1 MNVSLKE
8 IVVRNSVL
16 IPIIVRKLFLLN
28 FIFVGKT
35 FIVLVLNRFV
45 LIKVFFLKKAQFLR
59 EYFERMILTISKKK
73 MYVCVNI
80 HANV

>member
-45 LIKVFFLKKAQFLR
+45 LIKVVFFKGLNF
-59 EYFERMILTISKKK
+59 
-73 MYVCVNI
+73 
-80 HANV
+80 

>member
-35 FIVLVLNRFV
+35 FTVLVLNRFV
-45 LIKVFFLKKAQFLR
+45 LIKVVLLKKRLNF
-59 EYFERMILTISKKK
+59 
-73 MYVCVNI
+73 
-80 HANV
+80 